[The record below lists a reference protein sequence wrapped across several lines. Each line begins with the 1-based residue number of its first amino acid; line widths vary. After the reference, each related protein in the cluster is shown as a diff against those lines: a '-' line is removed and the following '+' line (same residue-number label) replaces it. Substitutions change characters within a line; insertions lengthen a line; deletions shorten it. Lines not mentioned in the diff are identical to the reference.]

1 MENCAAP
8 FYLNLMKTD
17 IGIIDYSNQGR
28 ISYAFRIIRT
38 PKSGDV
44 IKITDS
50 KLLLDVEISF
60 FVINTLQINRSS
72 FI

>member
-8 FYLNLMKTD
+8 FHLYFMKTD
-17 IGIIDYSNQGR
+17 IGIIDNSKQEQ
-28 ISYAFRIIRT
+28 ISYAYRIIRT

-60 FVINTLQINRSS
+60 PSS
-72 FI
+72 IVANK